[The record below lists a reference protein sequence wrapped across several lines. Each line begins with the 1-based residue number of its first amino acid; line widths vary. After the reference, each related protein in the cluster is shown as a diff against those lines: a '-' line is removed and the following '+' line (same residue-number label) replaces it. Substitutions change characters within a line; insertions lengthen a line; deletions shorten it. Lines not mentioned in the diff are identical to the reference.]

1 MNNTFTS
8 AELNALGYAVS
19 VALVG
24 FENDEN
30 DADDNVLVSLLESV
44 QSKLEVI

>member
-8 AELNALGYAVS
+8 EEVNALGYAVS

-24 FENDEN
+24 FQNEEN
-30 DADDNVLVSLLESV
+30 DADDSILVSLLESV
-44 QSKLEVI
+44 QDKLEVI